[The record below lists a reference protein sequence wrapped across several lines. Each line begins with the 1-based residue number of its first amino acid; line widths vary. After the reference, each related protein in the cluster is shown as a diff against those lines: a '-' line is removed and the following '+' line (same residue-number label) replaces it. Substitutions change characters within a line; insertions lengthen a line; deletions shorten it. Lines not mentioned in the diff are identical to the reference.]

1 MLIQKTIQC
10 AAKANLEKE
19 KVILIN
25 SPLASTSYSDKKRK
39 LSVILSENKCFVQNQ
54 FFKGEEESGLFSL
67 DFFYMYLFSKK
78 YLFLGSV
85 EFEGNYYLSEI
96 KVKLNVIP
104 KYLKNHQKLLSR
116 HCTKVSFPF
125 IKIFLEMWTSVLSLS
140 CCNAVWKPGVLF
152 GSGSICCIKH

>member
-1 MLIQKTIQC
+1 MLLIQKTIQC
-10 AAKANLEKE
+10 AAKASLEKG
-19 KVILIN
+19 KVVLIN
-25 SPLASTSYSDKKRK
+25 SPFASISYSDKKRK
-39 LSVILSENKCFVQNQ
+39 LYVILSENKCFVQNQ

-67 DFFYMYLFSKK
+67 DFFYMNYLFSKK

-96 KVKLNVIP
+96 KVKLKVIP

-125 IKIFLEMWTSVLSLS
+125 IKIFLEM
-140 CCNAVWKPGVLF
+140 
-152 GSGSICCIKH
+152 